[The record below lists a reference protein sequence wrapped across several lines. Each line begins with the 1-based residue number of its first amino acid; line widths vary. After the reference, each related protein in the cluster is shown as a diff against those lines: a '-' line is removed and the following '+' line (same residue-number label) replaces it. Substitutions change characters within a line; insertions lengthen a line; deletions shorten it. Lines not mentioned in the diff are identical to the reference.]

1 MTFGD
6 AFPRERPADATTCVP
21 TDPEREAAMT
31 ARCAPTALGGEGHF
45 AATITPSI
53 SMNNK
58 HLTFEP
64 SCPRRQAL

>member
-6 AFPRERPADATTCVP
+6 AVPRKRPEDATTCVP

-31 ARCAPTALGGEGHF
+31 VRCTPTALGCEGHS
-45 AATITPSI
+45 ASKTTPSI

-58 HLTFEP
+58 HLT
-64 SCPRRQAL
+64 CIWLT

>member
-6 AFPRERPADATTCVP
+6 AFPRELPADATTCVP

-31 ARCAPTALGGEGHF
+31 VRCTPTALGGEGHS
-45 AATITPSI
+45 ASRITPSI

-58 HLTFEP
+58 HLTM
-64 SCPRRQAL
+64 ALSGA

>member
-6 AFPRERPADATTCVP
+6 TFPRELPADATTCVP

-31 ARCAPTALGGEGHF
+31 ARHAPTAVGGEGHS
-45 AATITPSI
+45 ASKITPSI

-58 HLTFEP
+58 HLTL
-64 SCPRRQAL
+64 ALSRA